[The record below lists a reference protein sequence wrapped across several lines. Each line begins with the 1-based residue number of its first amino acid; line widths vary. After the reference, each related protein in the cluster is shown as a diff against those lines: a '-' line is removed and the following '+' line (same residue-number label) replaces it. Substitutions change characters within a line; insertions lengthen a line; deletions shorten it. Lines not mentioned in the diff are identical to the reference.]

1 MCSTLPIGEMVLI
14 SYSVINIIYRR
25 YCRNGFK
32 RKLCLFNSC
41 LTAYFLAKS
50 NTYRSAFRRLLGWTR
65 RSGKNI
71 PLEMRLKRAWL
82 ATECNGTM
90 GWGMKWSFTG

>member
-1 MCSTLPIGEMVLI
+1 MCSALPIGEMVLI

-41 LTAYFLAKS
+41 LTA
-50 NTYRSAFRRLLGWTR
+50 FRRLVLPGLTR
-65 RSGKNI
+65 RSGEKYTLGNA
-71 PLEMRLKRAWL
+71 LE
-82 ATECNGTM
+82 NGM
-90 GWGMKWSFTG
+90 GGD

>member
-1 MCSTLPIGEMVLI
+1 MCSALPIGEMVLI

-41 LTAYFLAKS
+41 FTAYLA
-50 NTYRSAFRRLLGWTR
+50 
-65 RSGKNI
+65 I
-71 PLEMRLKRAWL
+71 
-82 ATECNGTM
+82 NGVNSSQWEKIYT
-90 GWGMKWSFTG
+90 SPPDPSP